1 LKSTTTD
8 QNSILMLANPTAKTE
23 LSF

>member
-8 QNSILMLANPTAKTE
+8 QNSILMIANPTAKTE